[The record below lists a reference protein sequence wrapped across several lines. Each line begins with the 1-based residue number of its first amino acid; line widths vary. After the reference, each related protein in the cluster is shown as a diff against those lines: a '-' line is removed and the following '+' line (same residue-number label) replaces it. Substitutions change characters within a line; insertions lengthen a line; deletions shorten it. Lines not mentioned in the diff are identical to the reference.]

1 MLNKIEY
8 LFWFGTSVMV
18 LFGCAVAGFVAF
30 YSSRLSRIKKEE
42 AEFLLKAS
50 LEIEG
55 RERRRI
61 AADLHDSVC
70 GDLSAIRNYL
80 AVLEQE
86 ETTASA
92 GALIKEIRDNVDIVL
107 SNTKAISYNM
117 MPPMIESSGLVA
129 ALEEYVK
136 RLRGLTEIKIELTYS
151 CKKLGLTESTAYE
164 LYRIIQEIFN
174 NTLKYGQASHLYLSL
189 QSDQSS
195 VSINIKDDGNPFV
208 IKEHLRSSTGMGIKN
223 IYSRISYIGAEL
235 LQQPVEKGNHLQIN
249 IKLPHD

>member
-1 MLNKIEY
+1 MV
-8 LFWFGTSVMV
+8 FFG
-18 LFGCAVAGFVAF
+18 FAVVGFIA
-30 YSSRLSRIKKEE
+30 YYRLRLVKIKKDE

-55 RERRRI
+55 RERKRI

-86 ETTASA
+86 ESTTAA
-92 GALIKEIRDNVDIVL
+92 CALIKEIKDNVDSVL
-107 SNTKAISYNM
+107 TNTKAISYNM

-136 RLRGLTEIKIELTYS
+136 RIQKLTEIKIELEYT
-151 CKKLGLTESTAYE
+151 CKKLGLDANTAYE

-174 NTLKYGQASHLYLSL
+174 NTLKYSKAGH
-189 QSDQSS
+189 
-195 VSINIKDDGNPFV
+195 IKLTLLGDAANVRIDITDDGVPFL
-208 IKEHLRSSTGMGIKN
+208 IREHLRSSTGMGIKN
-223 IYSRISYIGAEL
+223 IYSRLNYISARL
-235 LQQPVEKGNHLQIN
+235 HQHPQNSGNHLQII
-249 IKLPHD
+249 IKLPHA